1 MRNNPNP
8 KVSDLSGLRIE
19 ETIPTVPWSKDL
31 KLVPASSPTQL
42 FYGSGPSPIGP
53 ITLVWDQGGALR
65 FLGFDAG
72 KRTLQN
78 SFLQYPLV
86 KFSQKTAAAQEKIA
100 AILSLWLGTSKPS
113 SPLALAVEGTE
124 FQRSVWKAL
133 LNIPKASVVSYA
145 DVARAIGN
153 PKAVRAVGSAVGAN
167 PLPLLIPC
175 HRVIQSNGSLANF
188 GWGDEMK
195 LTLLKHE
202 LRKK

>member
-1 MRNNPNP
+1 MRNNR
-8 KVSDLSGLRIE
+8 KVSDFSGLRVE
-19 ETIPTVPWSKDL
+19 ETIPTSPWSKDL

-42 FYGSGPSPIGP
+42 FYGSGSSPIGP

-78 SFLQYPLV
+78 SFLQYPLA
-86 KFSQKTAAAQEKIA
+86 KFSPKTAAAQEKIA

-113 SPLALAVEGTE
+113 SPLALAVEGTD
-124 FQRSVWKAL
+124 FQQSVWQVL

-145 DVARAIGN
+145 DVARAIDN
-153 PKAVRAVGSAVGAN
+153 PKAVRAVGNAVGSN

-188 GWGDEMK
+188 AWGDEMK

-202 LRKK
+202 LRKL

>member
-1 MRNNPNP
+1 MRNNR
-8 KVSDLSGLRIE
+8 KVSDFSGLRVE
-19 ETIPTVPWSKDL
+19 ETIPTSPWSKDL

-42 FYGSGPSPIGP
+42 FYGSSPSPIGP

-78 SFLQYPLV
+78 SFLQYPLA
-86 KFSQKTAAAQEKIA
+86 KFSPKTAAAQEKIA
-100 AILSLWLGTSKPS
+100 AILSLWLGTSKPA
-113 SPLALAVEGTE
+113 SPLALAVEGTD
-124 FQRSVWKAL
+124 FQQSVWQVL
-133 LNIPKASVVSYA
+133 LNIPKASVVNYA
-145 DVARAIGN
+145 DVARAIDN
-153 PKAVRAVGSAVGAN
+153 PKAVRAVGNAVGSN

-195 LTLLKHE
+195 LTLLKQE
-202 LRKK
+202 ASGYS

>member
-1 MRNNPNP
+1 MRNNR
-8 KVSDLSGLRIE
+8 KVSDFSGLRVE
-19 ETIPTVPWSKDL
+19 ETIPTSPWSKDL

-42 FYGSGPSPIGP
+42 FYGSGSSPIGP
-53 ITLVWDQGGALR
+53 ITLVWDQDGALR
-65 FLGFDAG
+65 FLGFDTG

-78 SFLQYPLV
+78 SFLQYPLA
-86 KFSQKTAAAQEKIA
+86 KFSPKTAAAQEKIA

-113 SPLALAVEGTE
+113 SPLALAVEGTD
-124 FQRSVWKAL
+124 FQQSVWQVL

-145 DVARAIGN
+145 DVARAIDN
-153 PKAVRAVGSAVGAN
+153 PKAVRAVGNAVGSN

-188 GWGDEMK
+188 AWGDEMK

-202 LRKK
+202 LRKE